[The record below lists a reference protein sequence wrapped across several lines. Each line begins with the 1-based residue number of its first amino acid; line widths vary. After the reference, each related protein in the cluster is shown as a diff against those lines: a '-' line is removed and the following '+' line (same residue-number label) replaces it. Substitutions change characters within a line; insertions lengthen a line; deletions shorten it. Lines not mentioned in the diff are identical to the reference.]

1 MASKNSAARAA
12 RNGAALVMTIVA
24 VGRPAP
30 LRAAPADSVAVAS
43 RDSTA
48 APRDSTAVPQ
58 RDIPDV
64 LARVLHKRV
73 NTEYELTPKRG
84 LALTLLPSV
93 GYNPSYGAFL
103 GVSVAMGGW
112 MGDPA
117 TTTPSAGSAG
127 ASYSTTG
134 QISVQVKTDFYTPDN
149 GWALKGDWRYLD
161 TNQSTYGLGPATR
174 EQTRVPMDFVLY
186 RFYETVLWHVPGSS
200 MFTGLGLH
208 FDRWDKISENVPPGT
223 ITDYQV
229 YSGGIVTRATAGG
242 VSYNVLYDTR
252 DNPVNA
258 QRGTFWYVSLR
269 SYQKELGSDT
279 NWQGVWSDLRVYPRI
294 PGGSR
299 NTLAIWNY
307 NWFTFGDAPYLDL
320 PATGWDTYGRG
331 ARGWLQGRIRGKNQ
345 IYAEAE
351 YRAALTANGLLGA
364 VVFANV
370 VTTTTPVVGQFGP
383 FDQGYGFGARIKF
396 NKHNGTNL
404 GVDLAWDLFGNPN
417 VFFGMQE
424 VF

>member
-1 MASKNSAARAA
+1 
-12 RNGAALVMTIVA
+12 
-24 VGRPAP
+24 
-30 LRAAPADSVAVAS
+30 
-43 RDSTA
+43 
-48 APRDSTAVPQ
+48 
-58 RDIPDV
+58 
-64 LARVLHKRV
+64 
-73 NTEYELTPKRG
+73 
-84 LALTLLPSV
+84 
-93 GYNPSYGAFL
+93 
-103 GVSVAMGGW
+103 
-112 MGDPA
+112 
-117 TTTPSAGSAG
+117 
-127 ASYSTTG
+127 
-134 QISVQVKTDFYTPDN
+134 
-149 GWALKGDWRYLD
+149 
-161 TNQSTYGLGPATR
+161 
-174 EQTRVPMDFVLY
+174 
-186 RFYETVLWHVPGSS
+186 